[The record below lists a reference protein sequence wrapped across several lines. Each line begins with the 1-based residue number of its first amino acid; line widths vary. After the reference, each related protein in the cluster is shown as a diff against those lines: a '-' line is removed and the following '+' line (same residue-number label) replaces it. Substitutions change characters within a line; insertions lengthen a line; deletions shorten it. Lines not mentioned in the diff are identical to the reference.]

1 MFFCVMKARNGWM
14 ILLYYKLNECAN
26 RIQDYPALHG
36 YLSTCCSLYTCL
48 FFSNVQVV
56 ISIADC

>member
-1 MFFCVMKARNGWM
+1 MKARNGWM